1 MAARVGKRRPALDA
15 AQMAFTFAV
24 PAMPR
29 QDGELAGLGRFISS
43 GVARMLKEDARSR
56 EEIAGHMSALLGETV
71 TRWMLDAYA
80 SEARAEH
87 SVSAERLLAL
97 VVATAR
103 YDVLDAI
110 VRRTGAAV
118 LVGDEVEAARL
129 GHLMAQQRSLAA
141 QIAAARA
148 RATPIARGVRA

>member
-1 MAARVGKRRPALDA
+1 MGKRRPTLDA

-29 QDGELAGLGRFISS
+29 HEGELAGLGRLIASAV
-43 GVARMLKEDARSR
+43 GRMLKEDARSR
-56 EEIAGHMSALLGETV
+56 EEVAGAMSALLGEPV
-71 TRWMLDAYA
+71 SRWMLDAYA

-118 LVGDEVEAARL
+118 FVGGEVETVRL
-129 GHLMAQQRSLAA
+129 GHLMAQKRHIEAE
-141 QIAAARA
+141 IAAVRPRTMPINRGTRA
-148 RATPIARGVRA
+148 